1 MPPLVE
7 LHPVAQTLRW
17 FFRPVDFMQA
27 QRKRYGEIY
36 GVRFITF
43 NEPMYLLSS
52 PAAIKAIYS
61 EPANTLPQ
69 GREVLLEPLMGN
81 RSILLQEGAEHLARR
96 RLMLP
101 PFHGE
106 RMRSYETLVREAIE
120 AEMSTWPI
128 DETFAIHPR
137 MQAVTLEVIL
147 KAVFGVSEGPR
158 FDRLRELLNRL
169 LAYVASPGLQLLGLL
184 SRGATERLRDLQE
197 GGGPLAPLAAAGVR
211 ISPWAVLWRTLEAVD
226 AELYAEIAARRQDPA
241 LSERED
247 ILSMLIEARFED
259 GTAMDDVELRDQL
272 MTLLLAGHETTA
284 TALAWTFDLLLRHP
298 AAMARLSRE
307 VRGGDE
313 DAYLRATISESLRLR
328 PVIPIAG
335 RVLAE
340 ETEIDGYMMPAGS
353 NVAPAIWLAHTRA
366 DVYPEPFAFRPERF
380 LETGPETY
388 SWIPFGGGV
397 RRCLGAAFAE
407 FEMRIVICEMLR
419 RFDFDAPGAGPEAV
433 GRRNITF
440 SPRHGTPLRA
450 RPLAPVSLRS
460 NPPAPLPSA

>member
-1 MPPLVE
+1 MDR
-7 LHPVAQTLRW
+7 HPVSQTLRW
-17 FFRPVDFMQA
+17 FFRPVGFMQSE
-27 QRKRYGEIY
+27 RKRYGEIY

-43 NEPMYLLSS
+43 DEPMYLLSS
-52 PAAIKAIYS
+52 PEAIKAIYA
-61 EPANTLPQ
+61 EPKNTLPR
-69 GREVLLEPLMGN
+69 GREVLLEPLMGP
-81 RSILLQEGAEHLARR
+81 RSILLQEGREHLARR

-106 RMRSYETLVREAIE
+106 RMRSYETVVREAIE

-128 DETFAIHPR
+128 GETFPVHPR

-147 KAVFGVSEGPR
+147 KAVFGVSAGPR
-158 FDRLRELLNRL
+158 FDRLSELLNRL
-169 LAYVASPGLQLLGLL
+169 LGYVASPAMQLVGLL
-184 SRGATERLRDLQE
+184 SRGATERLRDLSQA
-197 GGGPLAPLAAAGVR
+197 GGPFAPLGAAGMRV
-211 ISPWAVLWRTLEAVD
+211 SPWAILWRALEEVD
-226 AELYAEIAARRQDPA
+226 TELYAEIAARREDSA

-259 GTAMDDVELRDQL
+259 GQGMDDRELRDQL

-298 AAMARLSRE
+298 EVMARLVEE
-307 VRGGDE
+307 VRSGDE
-313 DAYLRATISESLRLR
+313 DAYLRATIAEALRLR

-340 ETEIDGYMMPAGS
+340 ETEIDGYVLAAGT
-353 NVAPAIWLAHTRA
+353 NVAPSIWLAHTRA
-366 DVYPEPFAFRPERF
+366 DVYPDPFAFRPERF
-380 LETGPETY
+380 LENGPETY

-407 FEMRIVICEMLR
+407 FEMRIVITEMLR
-419 RFDFDAPGAGPEAV
+419 RFDFEAPGAGPEPV

-450 RPLAPVSLRS
+450 KPLAPVPLR
-460 NPPAPLPSA
+460 PTEPLPSA